1 MLTLTMDEWARFRD
15 ALKKIDQ
22 KAADEFRDAIF
33 KLSGKYK
40 GVGLGQIP
48 REDLINYAFALATK
62 YGEASAAVSAEMY
75 DAVAA
80 LQGMD
85 LLPAVPASTASY
97 SEVAKMVDGILK
109 KSVNEEMLIGGLTRL
124 VKMAGTDT
132 TLMNA
137 HRDRPRATG
146 TGTGR
151 HKHSGARV
159 AWVPSGDTCAF
170 CIALAARGWQS
181 QTEWAANNHSEH
193 IHSNCDCTYMV
204 RFNDDLTYEGYD
216 PEKYREMY
224 DAGIDVPFENEDD
237 SHPDHESVPWQKI
250 NGMRRANYAQNK
262 DKINAQH
269 REAYALRK
277 QAIEA
282 GEIEE

>member
-1 MLTLTMDEWARFRD
+1 MLTLSLDEWARFRD
-15 ALKKIDQ
+15 ALKKIDD

-33 KLSGKYK
+33 SLKGKYK
-40 GVGLGQIP
+40 GVGLGNIP
-48 REDLINYAFALATK
+48 REELIGYAFALATK

-80 LQGMD
+80 LQGMN
-85 LLPAVPASTASY
+85 LLPAVPAPTATY
-97 SEVAKMVDGILK
+97 AETAKMIDGILK
-109 KSVNEEMLIGGLTRL
+109 KSINEDMLIGGLTRL

-137 HRDRPRATG
+137 HRDKP
-146 TGTGR
+146 
-151 HKHSGARV
+151 SGAGSRKKKSGAMV

-170 CIALAARGWQS
+170 CITLAARGWQAQS
-181 QTEWAANNHSEH
+181 EWAANNHSEH

-204 RFNDDLTYEGYD
+204 RFNDDLSYEGYD
-216 PEKYREMY
+216 PEKYLEMY
-224 DAGIDVPFENEDD
+224 NAGADVPFENEED
-237 SHPDHESVPWQKI
+237 SHPTNNSLTRQKI

-277 QAIEA
+277 EAIEA